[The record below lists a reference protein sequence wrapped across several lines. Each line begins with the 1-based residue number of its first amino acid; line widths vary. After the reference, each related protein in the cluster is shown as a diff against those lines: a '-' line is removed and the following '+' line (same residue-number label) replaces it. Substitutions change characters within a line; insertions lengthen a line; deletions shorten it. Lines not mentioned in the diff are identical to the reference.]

1 MGREALCTARVGNDS
16 AQVTALLES
25 TTVVLRGE
33 LKRKWAIAAL
43 QNLRVDGG
51 ELRFEHGG
59 EPVALSLGEKE
70 AERWLKKLQTP
81 PPTLAAKLGVSAE
94 NPALLIGPTEGTL
107 DPALAEALA
116 GGITTNMREARMLV
130 AVLSNAAEL
139 PRMAEFHADMLC
151 NTVWV
156 VHGKGPDAD
165 PSDTLVRIAMRGWG
179 YVDNKTSA
187 VSDKLT
193 ATRYVRSAAPA
204 KAGARK
210 AAPKK
215 TTTKPAPRKR

>member
-1 MGREALCTARVGNDS
+1 MGREALCTVRVGNDS
-16 AQVTALLES
+16 AEATALLES
-25 TTVVLRGE
+25 TTVVLRGAI
-33 LKRKWAIAAL
+33 KRKWDIAAL
-43 QNLRVDGG
+43 QALRVQDG
-51 ELRFEHGG
+51 ELRFTHGD
-59 EPVALSLGEKE
+59 EAVALALGEKE

-94 NPALLIGPTEGTL
+94 NPALLIGPTVGTL

-130 AVLSNAAEL
+130 AVLSSASEL

-156 VHGKGPDAD
+156 VHPKGPGAD
-165 PSDTLVRIAMRGWG
+165 PSDAMVRIAMRGWG

-193 ATRYVRSAAPA
+193 ATRYVRSAPPAKGAGKGAPA
-204 KAGARK
+204 KK
-210 AAPKK
+210 
-215 TTTKPAPRKR
+215 APRRR